1 MVVNFISDLLKPRGT
16 MNIGFYLHS
25 PIKKDG
31 RAEFVGRLEWAG
43 AYCFTC
49 DISLVT
55 GKKGGT
61 DVNDP
66 QRYSSSWYDACP
78 QCRRSL
84 NDQASTHRLTPTA
97 EEILDQEKHLWPV
110 RFATAFR
117 YALPVKLVKNLQ
129 KDTALISHSGEVM
142 TAEVFRKRFLS
153 RAKFHFSPAKK

>member
-1 MVVNFISDLLKPRGT
+1 
-16 MNIGFYLHS
+16 MNISFYLHS

-55 GKKGGT
+55 GNKGGI
-61 DVNDP
+61 DVADP
-66 QRYSSSWYDACP
+66 KRRNSSWYDTYACP
-78 QCRRSL
+78 QCRRGL
-84 NDQASTHRLTPTA
+84 NGQPGVHQLEPTA
-97 EEILDQEKHLWPV
+97 EEALDQEKNPWPV

-117 YALPVKLVKNLQ
+117 YALPIKIVKNLQ

-142 TAEVFRKRFLS
+142 TAEVFRKKFLN
-153 RAKFHFSPAKK
+153 KVTFHFSPPKK